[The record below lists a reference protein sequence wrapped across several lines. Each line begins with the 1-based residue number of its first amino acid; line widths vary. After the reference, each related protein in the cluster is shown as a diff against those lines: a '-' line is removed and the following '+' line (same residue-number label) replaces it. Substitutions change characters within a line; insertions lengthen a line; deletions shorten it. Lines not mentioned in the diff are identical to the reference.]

1 MRIMNFLA
9 IIPARF
15 GSTRL
20 EGKPLVDICEKPM
33 IQHVYERVSNTVH
46 DVYVATDDLRIENAV
61 NAFGGKSVMTSKHH
75 TSGTDRCLEAY
86 NIVLEQT
93 GKHFDVIINIQG
105 DEPMLESNQINELMS
120 CFENP
125 STNIATLVSKITNA
139 DELNS
144 KTSAFVISD
153 LNNRAIYFSRTP
165 IPAVKGLD
173 KSEWFGKTDY
183 YKHIGMYAYR
193 PAELKKISTL
203 PQSKLEL
210 VEGLEQN
217 RWIENGF
224 AIHVAE
230 TKFHSLSV
238 DTKEDLE
245 NIRKI
250 MCKKEK

>member
-1 MRIMNFLA
+1 MNFLA

-20 EGKPLVDICEKPM
+20 EGKPLVDICGKPM
-33 IQHVYERVSNTVH
+33 IQHVYERASKVVENVF
-46 DVYVATDDLRIENAV
+46 VATDDSRIEIAIKN
-61 NAFGGKSVMTSKHH
+61 FGGKSVMTSEHH

-86 NIVLEQT
+86 YNIQKNHKT
-93 GKHFDVIINIQG
+93 QFDVIINIQG
-105 DEPMLESNQINELMS
+105 DEPTLESNQILDLMN

-125 STNIATLVSKITNA
+125 ETNIATLVSKVTHA
-139 DELNS
+139 EELNS
-144 KTSAFVISD
+144 KTSAFVITD
-153 LNNRAIYFSRTP
+153 VNMRAIYFSRTP

-173 KSEWFGKTDY
+173 KSEWFGKTDF

-193 PAELKKISTL
+193 PVELAKISVL

-210 VEGLEQN
+210 IEGLEQN
-217 RWIENGF
+217 RWIENDHP
-224 AIHVAE
+224 IHVAE
-230 TKFHSLSV
+230 TKYHSLSV
-238 DTKEDLE
+238 DTQEDLE

>member
-1 MRIMNFLA
+1 MNFLA

-20 EGKPLVDICEKPM
+20 EGKPLADICGKPM
-33 IQHVYERVSNTVH
+33 IQHVYERTSKVVKNVF
-46 DVYVATDDLRIENAV
+46 VATDDSRIATAV
-61 NAFGGKSVMTSKHH
+61 EDFGGNTVMTSESH

-86 NIVLEQT
+86 SKIQKDSQT
-93 GKHFDVIINIQG
+93 EFDVVLNIQG
-105 DEPMLESNQINELMS
+105 DEPMLESNQILELMS

-125 STNIATLVSKITNA
+125 KTNIATLVSKVTEAN
-139 DELNS
+139 ELNS
-144 KTSAFVISD
+144 KTNAFVITD
-153 LNNRAIYFSRTP
+153 VNNRAIYFSRTP

-173 KSEWFGKTDY
+173 RKEWFGKTDFF
-183 YKHIGMYAYR
+183 KHIGMYAYR
-193 PAELKKISTL
+193 PSELAKISNL
-203 PQSKLEL
+203 SQSKLEL

-224 AIHVAE
+224 PIHVAITE
-230 TKFHSLSV
+230 YDSISV

-250 MCKKEK
+250 MCGE

>member
-1 MRIMNFLA
+1 MNFLA

-20 EGKPLVDICEKPM
+20 EGKPLADICGKPM
-33 IQHVYERVSNTVH
+33 IQHVYERAAKVVSNVF
-46 DVYVATDDLRIENAV
+46 VATDDERIETAV
-61 NAFGGKSVMTSKHH
+61 KNFGGNSVMTSKHH

-86 NIVLEQT
+86 NNIQ
-93 GKHFDVIINIQG
+93 KDSKIQFDVVLNIQG
-105 DEPMLESNQINELMS
+105 DEPMLESNQILELVS
-120 CFENP
+120 CFKNP
-125 STNIATLVSKITNA
+125 ETNIATLVSKVTKA

-144 KTSAFVISD
+144 KTSAFVITD
-153 LNNRAIYFSRTP
+153 INKRAIYFSRTP

-173 KSEWFGKTDY
+173 KHEWFGKTDF

-193 PAELKKISTL
+193 PAELEKISAL

-210 VEGLEQN
+210 IEGLEQN
-217 RWIENGF
+217 RWIENGY

-230 TKFHSLSV
+230 TKYHSLSV
-238 DTKEDLE
+238 DTVEDLE

-250 MCKKEK
+250 MCNKEK